1 MKKSR
6 KESIQPPTSTASD
19 IDVIIESNRVRH
31 KPTRFDPN
39 SQKQITF
46 GLVRQNGLYKIVSFS
61 INAIGHAEPLTESD
75 SMSLPVALAKLLL
88 NVRNAIL

>member
-6 KESIQPPTSTASD
+6 KVTPQSPSSNDSD
-19 IDVIIESNRVRH
+19 IDALVEHNRARK
-31 KPTRFDPN
+31 KPTQFDPN
-39 SQKQITF
+39 LQKQICF
-46 GLVRQNGLYKIVSFS
+46 GLLRQNGLYRIVSYS

-75 SMSLPVALAKLLL
+75 LMSLPVALAKLLL

>member
-6 KESIQPPTSTASD
+6 KDKLQSINSKD
-19 IDVIIESNRVRH
+19 IDMDAIMESNKARK
-31 KPTRFDPN
+31 KPTPFDPN

-46 GLVRQNGLYKIVSFS
+46 GLVRQKGLYKIVSYS
-61 INAIGHAEPLTESD
+61 INAIGHAEQLTESD